1 MPVLNFSHARI
12 HDADKFRQYVEQAA
26 ALLAEH
32 GVEVVVRARSAE
44 TLRGESPVAQVAAVF
59 RHRDIESAIA
69 FYACER
75 YRALVPLRDAACAMT
90 VQLYQE

>member
-1 MPVLNFSHARI
+1 MPVLNFSYARI
-12 HDADKFRQYVEQAA
+12 HDADKFHQYVNQAA
-26 ALLAEH
+26 PLLAAH
-32 GVEVVVRARSAE
+32 GVEVVVRARFAE
-44 TLRGESPVAQVAAVF
+44 TLRGASPEAQVAAVF

-75 YRALVPLRDAACAMT
+75 YRALVPLRDEACEMT